1 MPRRSAPRAESKCAG
16 IVARL
21 ALLYP
26 STRIL
31 AQRPGDPEE
40 TRGETMHSSRTT
52 ISRAYFIGLV
62 ALLMS
67 ASLFA
72 ASSIY
77 EFSLPSIDGKPL
89 PLANF
94 KGKVVLV
101 VNVASRCGF
110 TPQYS
115 ALEST
120 YEKYK
125 DQGFV
130 ILGFPANNFGSQEPG
145 TNQEIKTF
153 CQTKYSVTFPMYAKV
168 SVKGD
173 DQTPLYTY
181 LTTKANSALAGDIK
195 WNFTKFLVDRNGNVV
210 KRFEP
215 DTTPDSPEVIAAIE
229 NALKH

>member
-1 MPRRSAPRAESKCAG
+1 M
-16 IVARL
+16 
-21 ALLYP
+21 
-26 STRIL
+26 RI
-31 AQRPGDPEE
+31 
-40 TRGETMHSSRTT
+40 SRTGM
-52 ISRAYFIGLV
+52 SRAYFIGLV
-62 ALLMS
+62 ALLMT

-77 EFSLPSIDGKPL
+77 EFTLPSIDGKPL

-130 ILGFPANNFGSQEPG
+130 SLGFPANNFGSQEPG

-153 CQTKYSVTFPMYAKV
+153 CQAKYSVSFPMYAKV

-173 DQTPLYTY
+173 DQTPLYNY
-181 LTTKANSALAGDIK
+181 LTTKANPAVAGDIK

-215 DTTPDSPEVIAAIE
+215 DVTPDSPEVIAAIE
-229 NALKH
+229 KALKQ